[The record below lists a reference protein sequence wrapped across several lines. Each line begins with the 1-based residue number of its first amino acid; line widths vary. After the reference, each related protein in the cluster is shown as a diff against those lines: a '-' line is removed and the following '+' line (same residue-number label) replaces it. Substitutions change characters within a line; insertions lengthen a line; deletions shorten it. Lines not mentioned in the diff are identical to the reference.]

1 MNKSHLDLSIS
12 GESNKSPR
20 HAKDKKNKISKKIPH
35 DSYEIS
41 KDLVEYIIENSIY

>member
-12 GESNKSPR
+12 GESNKSP
-20 HAKDKKNKISKKIPH
+20 KLIKNKKYRASRKVPY

-41 KDLVEYIIENSIY
+41 KNLIDFIIENSMY